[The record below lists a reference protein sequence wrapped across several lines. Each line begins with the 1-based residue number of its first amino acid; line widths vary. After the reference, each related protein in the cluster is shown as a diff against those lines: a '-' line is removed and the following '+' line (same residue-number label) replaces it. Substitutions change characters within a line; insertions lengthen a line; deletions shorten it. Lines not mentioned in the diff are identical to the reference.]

1 MWPSAQVAPGRLR
14 VKDAFVRLRR
24 VDGRKPPLPVVVAS
38 LIVSIGIW
46 VVICHAA
53 GRIVWTW

>member
-1 MWPSAQVAPGRLR
+1 M
-14 VKDAFVRLRR
+14 KDAFVRLRR

-46 VVICHAA
+46 VVICHSA